1 MRSTLAQSLA
11 WGAFLVFVFTK
22 PSGAAN
28 CVLYARAET
37 GVALFG
43 DAGGW
48 WEQAN
53 DRYQRGHAPAVG
65 AILVFERTQRIP
77 SGHVAVVAKVVSGN
91 EVIVDHAN
99 WYRGRVNRG
108 MSVIDTSP
116 GHDWTSVAVID
127 LPSGMY
133 GRDYPTYGFVYPVTS
148 PREIVEARDNG
159 QHDAYVVDGPES
171 LDFSAQPAF
180 LRVAFGPERQ
190 QFGTHR
196 AKSMRGNQHPKGGGR
211 APRSQGLDD
220 TRASSRDLA
229 RHTGTPVSPI
239 LRDCGSR
246 TRPHSYADP
255 PHQDRRSQTPSGV
268 SASTAGDLSC
278 APTVGRGSRETVTVR
293 SMEPTARQH
302 VNRPFGIKTGQ
313 CRAGDGSAD
322 P

>member
-133 GRDYPTYGFVYPVTS
+133 GRDYPTYGFVLPGDE
-148 PREIVEARDNG
+148 PARD
-159 QHDAYVVDGPES
+159 
-171 LDFSAQPAF
+171 
-180 LRVAFGPERQ
+180 RR
-190 QFGTHR
+190 GTR
-196 AKSMRGNQHPKGGGR
+196 
-211 APRSQGLDD
+211 
-220 TRASSRDLA
+220 
-229 RHTGTPVSPI
+229 
-239 LRDCGSR
+239 
-246 TRPHSYADP
+246 
-255 PHQDRRSQTPSGV
+255 
-268 SASTAGDLSC
+268 
-278 APTVGRGSRETVTVR
+278 
-293 SMEPTARQH
+293 
-302 VNRPFGIKTGQ
+302 
-313 CRAGDGSAD
+313 
-322 P
+322 